1 MAKKLKYLKLSDE
14 DVVKE
19 MEKRLA
25 EMKRLLMEIRDL
37 LKAAGGIE

>member
-14 DVVKE
+14 DAVKE